1 MSRYLAVLIVV
12 GLGLFSGQAYAHHSI
27 SATYRENQ
35 TITVEGQLVQL
46 LFRNPHSFV
55 HLVVRER
62 DGSTVRYAVEWVGA
76 NQLGGQGVGRDTLKI
91 GDRVVISGNP
101 GRNIRDHSLRM
112 LSLHRPK
119 DGFGWKKTEEE
130 VTSGK
135 WQVDK

>member
-1 MSRYLAVLIVV
+1 MTRYLAVLIVA
-12 GLGLFSGQAYAHHSI
+12 GLGLLSGQAYAHHSI
-27 SATYRENQ
+27 SATYLENQ
-35 TITVEGQLVQL
+35 TITIEGQLVQL

-101 GRNIRDHSLRM
+101 GRNSRDHSLRM
-112 LSLHRPK
+112 LSLRRPK
-119 DGFGWKKTEEE
+119 DGFGWKKVDEE
-130 VTSGK
+130 
-135 WQVDK
+135 

>member
-1 MSRYLAVLIVV
+1 MRRYLAAVFVA
-12 GLGLFSGQAYAHHSI
+12 GLGLIGSQAYAHHSI
-27 SATYRENQ
+27 SATYMEDR
-35 TITVEGQLVQL
+35 TVTVEGQLVQL

-101 GRNIRDHSLRM
+101 GRNSKDHLLRM
-112 LSLHRPK
+112 LTLTRPK
-119 DGFGWKKTEEE
+119 DGFDWGRKPGE
-130 VTSGK
+130 V
-135 WQVDK
+135 VN

>member
-1 MSRYLAVLIVV
+1 MRRYLAAVLVA
-12 GLGLFSGQAYAHHSI
+12 GLGLIASQAHAHHSI
-27 SATYRENQ
+27 SATYMEDR
-35 TITVEGQLVQL
+35 TVTVEGQLVQL

-101 GRNIRDHSLRM
+101 GRNRKDHLLRM
-112 LSLHRPK
+112 LTLTRPK
-119 DGFGWKKTEEE
+119 DGFDWGRKPGE
-130 VTSGK
+130 V
-135 WQVDK
+135 VN

>member
-1 MSRYLAVLIVV
+1 MLRYLAVMIVA
-12 GLGLFSGQAYAHHSI
+12 GLGLLSGQAYAHHSI
-27 SATYRENQ
+27 SATYLENQ
-35 TITVEGQLVQL
+35 TVTVEGQLVQL

-76 NQLGGQGVGRDTLKI
+76 NQLGGQGVARDTLKI

-101 GRNIRDHSLRM
+101 GRNSRDHLLRM

-119 DGFGWKKTEEE
+119 DGFGWKKVSEE
-130 VTSGK
+130 
-135 WQVDK
+135 